1 MAQSIFGWA
10 NYIKD
15 ISMKLS
21 RVSFLV
27 LMAVVGNAAQASVWE
42 DIKNYFQGAVDSA
55 KAQAT
60 TYALKK
66 IVESNISLFNKQ
78 QPTESDVANFIK
90 GYGYANT
97 LLRGVT
103 GIKLP
108 DDAAKLIPVVLKY
121 VAFLKP
127 LYNQLVNN
135 PNVAQKVVQFVNW
148 VRENST
154 ELQAQINQL
163 KAVFNLPTETAQ

>member
-1 MAQSIFGWA
+1 
-10 NYIKD
+10 
-15 ISMKLS
+15 MKLI
-21 RVSFLV
+21 RVSIILV
-27 LMAVVGNAAQASVWE
+27 AALAGYAARATVWD
-42 DIKNYFQGAVDSA
+42 DIKNYFQGTVDSA
-55 KAQAT
+55 KAKAT

-66 IVESNISLFNKQ
+66 IVESNISLFDKQ
-78 QPTESDVANFIK
+78 QPTESDISNFVK

-97 LLRGVT
+97 LLNGLT

-135 PNVAQKVVQFVNW
+135 PNVAQKVVQFINW
-148 VRENST
+148 VRENSV
-154 ELQAQINQL
+154 ELQAQVNQL
-163 KAVFNLPTETAQ
+163 KTAFNLPTEPAQ